1 MTKKTEK
8 FNLKPALSSTV
19 GTSLDVLKIRETA
32 TDLINAESVVI
43 NATQFYFEVFK
54 DVIASHDTD
63 AFIALRTEFLAVLGF
78 EQLKELQTF
87 ERLTSLYQRLSEWYK
102 YCQNFEGSPATHN
115 ELRKEREAA
124 AKAEREAKKKIEE
137 ENTAK
142 ALALGAKA
150 QALLIKLQTMTPEQ
164 QDEFLAPLDLEA

>member
-87 ERLTSLYQRLSEWYK
+87 DRLTSLYQRLSEWYK
-102 YCQNFEGSPATHN
+102 YCQNFDGAPQTHN

-124 AKAEREAKKKIEE
+124 RKAEREAKKKIEE
-137 ENTAK
+137 ENASK
-142 ALALGAKA
+142 INALSARS
-150 QALLIKLQTMTPEQ
+150 QAILVKFQSMTPEQ
-164 QDEFLAPLDLEA
+164 QDAWTADLDLEA

>member
-102 YCQNFEGSPATHN
+102 YCQNFDGAPQTHN
-115 ELRKEREAA
+115 ELRKEREVAR
-124 AKAEREAKKKIEE
+124 KAEREAKKKIEE
-137 ENTAK
+137 ENAVK
-142 ALALGAKA
+142 AMALGALA
-150 QALLIKLQTMTPEQ
+150 QALLIELQGMTIEEQ
-164 QDEFLAPLDLEA
+164 NARLAPLNIKI